1 MAGFW
6 LWVVRPLAVV
16 AAAAALAAGAGDVA
30 SWDFATAV
38 AGLAGVFALAANRA
52 GALAARR
59 RRQRGGELLAW
70 PSERV
75 EEGRRA
81 A

>member
-1 MAGFW
+1 M
-6 LWVVRPLAVV
+6 WVVRPVAVV
-16 AAAAALAAGAGDVA
+16 AAGAALAAGAGEVV

-38 AGLAGVFALAANRA
+38 AGPAGVFALAASRA
-52 GALAARR
+52 GAIAARR
-59 RRQRGGELLAW
+59 RRERGGELLAW